1 MGGAPP
7 PPLGF
12 APQGV
17 PEAPFLGGPP
27 RDPPGAGRGP
37 RGSTPQ
43 GWVEGGP
50 CPLTPR
56 PGATFGRGGRQGRA
70 AGPPG
75 TPPRT
80 IWGSVQARTG
90 TLRSPPLML
99 GSKAGRA
106 LLQVA
111 VRHFRRSGAQ
121 GGWVV
126 PPPKVAVPP
135 QTPLGRRT
143 SWSRVLDLGSGGSRG
158 DPQGCGAGPTPGV
171 AGTAS
176 PRPGGHPGGLGG
188 TPPFRGAVTL
198 GVRGYPPARGP
209 WGSIWGLGGTPP
221 QTPPGAL
228 PGHPPPRGV
237 RRGVPGGYRG
247 GPRDPPGPR
256 GAKKCTFFWVFNNSP
271 SRDKDGTLF
280 WDKFRLRWDSS
291 ASPNDPGTPYG
302 GPLWGPPWGVPPY
315 MGGTRGYTPPYPPR
329 PPLPYL
335 SAHIFGGMGAPGG

>member
-27 RDPPGAGRGP
+27 RDPPGAGRDP

-43 GWVEGGP
+43 GWVEGAT

-121 GGWVV
+121 GGGLV
-126 PPPKVAVPP
+126 PPTKVAVPP
-135 QTPLGRRT
+135 HTPLGRPPPGHGSC
-143 SWSRVLDLGSGGSRG
+143 SWGPGGSRG

-171 AGTAS
+171 ARTAS

-188 TPPFRGAVTL
+188 TPPFRGAPD
-198 GVRGYPPARGP
+198 R
-209 WGSIWGLGGTPP
+209 
-221 QTPPGAL
+221 
-228 PGHPPPRGV
+228 HPRGV
-237 RRGVPGGYRG
+237 RGVPPRPGVHGGQSGGWGGHPPRPPRGPPGPPPTQGGPEGGPGGVPGG
-247 GPRDPPGPR
+247 PPGP
-256 GAKKCTFFWVFNNSP
+256 
-271 SRDKDGTLF
+271 
-280 WDKFRLRWDSS
+280 
-291 ASPNDPGTPYG
+291 
-302 GPLWGPPWGVPPY
+302 
-315 MGGTRGYTPPYPPR
+315 PR
-329 PPLPYL
+329 
-335 SAHIFGGMGAPGG
+335 APGGQKVHIFLGI

>member
-50 CPLTPR
+50 CPLTPQ
-56 PGATFGRGGRQGRA
+56 PGATFGRGGCQGRA

-75 TPPRT
+75 TPHAT
-80 IWGSVQARTG
+80 LWGSVQARTG

-126 PPPKVAVPP
+126 PPTKVAVPP
-135 QTPLGRRT
+135 QTPLGRRA

-171 AGTAS
+171 ARTAS

-188 TPPFRGAVTL
+188 TPPFRGAPDRHPW
-198 GVRGYPPARGP
+198 GVRGVPPRPGVHGGQSGG
-209 WGSIWGLGGTPP
+209 WGGHPP
-221 QTPPGAL
+221 QTPPGS
-228 PGHPPPRGV
+228 G
-237 RRGVPGGYRG
+237 RRGTGDERTRRG
-247 GPRDPPGPR
+247 RGSSPGPR
-256 GAKKCTFFWVFNNSP
+256 
-271 SRDKDGTLF
+271 
-280 WDKFRLRWDSS
+280 
-291 ASPNDPGTPYG
+291 
-302 GPLWGPPWGVPPY
+302 
-315 MGGTRGYTPPYPPR
+315 
-329 PPLPYL
+329 
-335 SAHIFGGMGAPGG
+335 